1 MNKVKQQHFV
11 PQCYLK
17 NFATNENR
25 LFVLDKTKK
34 SIYPSH
40 VKNVAQQRYFND
52 FPDSFL
58 PDEFRNK
65 TKSQFIEHDLA
76 KVESRLIEVLKIII
90 DCLEEIES
98 NNLFSYFV
106 VMEEE
111 AKKKFSAFLA
121 LQVVRTTMLRGQIK
135 EMFQSLDDLKKRM
148 DQALFNNKID
158 IQKVSFP
165 CRKPSS
171 NSIAFHD
178 LLKVGIEED
187 SIAQHLFYISNI
199 LDQGSDSE
207 ISKILS
213 SHIWLFGVNSTSIPL
228 WTSDNPIAIKPHE
241 DFGTGLA
248 SHGVQVV
255 YPISSKHLLIMFESN
270 FWNKLKNYD
279 GMSIPLSEND
289 VKLYNKLQANQCYR
303 QTYSSEKN
311 FELLLT

>member
-1 MNKVKQQHFV
+1 MNNVQKQHFV
-11 PQCYLK
+11 PQFYLK
-17 NFATNENR
+17 NFANEDT
-25 LFVLDKTKK
+25 LFVLDKIEK

-58 PDEFRNK
+58 PDELRDK

-76 KVESRLIEVLKIII
+76 KVESRFRDFLKLII
-90 DCLEEIES
+90 DCLEEIEKK
-98 NNLFSYFV
+98 NLFDSLGV
-106 VMEEE
+106 LDEE
-111 AKKKFSAFLA
+111 AKKNLSALLA
-121 LQVVRTTMLRGQIK
+121 LQFVRTTMLRAKIK
-135 EMFQSLDDLKKRM
+135 EIFQSLDDLKKRM
-148 DQALFNNKID
+148 DQALFKNNIN
-158 IQKVSFP
+158 IQEVSLP
-165 CRKPSS
+165 SPKTSS
-171 NSIAFHD
+171 NSIYFHD

-228 WTSDNPIAIKPHE
+228 WTSDNPIAIKQHE
-241 DFGTGLA
+241 HFGTGLA

-270 FWNKLKNYD
+270 FWNKLKSYD
-279 GMSIPLSEND
+279 GKSIPLSEDD
-289 VKLYNKLQANQCYR
+289 VKSYNKLQANQCYR
-303 QTYSSEKN
+303 QTYSSKKN
-311 FELLLT
+311 FELLVT